1 MVGITTS
8 ILRMESLKHDCGA
21 VNSGSCFGIVP
32 SESPKPKPG
41 TRQGGPET
49 LRSALVPEVQEGVD
63 RLEKELLKLN
73 PQ

>member
-8 ILRMESLKHDCGA
+8 ILRMESLKHECGA

-32 SESPKPKPG
+32 SESPKPN

-49 LRSALVPEVQEGVD
+49 LRSALVPEVQDGVD